1 MSTKVAEHRTQVYL
15 PETLYQ
21 RAAAFARAHGIS
33 LAELIRQGLSRVIE
47 GTRTGPDPLLE
58 IVGSARGVGVTDG
71 SSDHDRYA
79 YGRRLKRK
87 RPIRNGR

>member
-15 PETLYQ
+15 PEQLYQ
-21 RAAAFARAHGIS
+21 RAAACARAQGVS
-33 LAELIRQGLSRVIE
+33 LAELIRRGLARVIE
-47 GTRTGPDPLLE
+47 GDRTGPDPLLE

-71 SSDHDRYA
+71 SSEHDRYA

-87 RPIRNGR
+87 RPVRDGR